1 LQHINII
8 NTAGKADKINL
19 RVLIIAATRREF
31 MITFTGKGAFGGYA
45 MGQILFYSHPQ
56 TGIKAHTVENPSAE
70 LNRFFTAQKTAI
82 EQLGKLYEKALSE
95 VGRSSAMIFQIHQMM
110 LEDLNY
116 VDSIINVIQNQGQNA
131 EYAISVTSAKFANM
145 FAAMEDPYMRERAA
159 DVKDISQRL
168 INVLTHN
175 HDETISFE
183 KPVIIAAD
191 DLVPSEIMQLDKDK
205 VLAFVTCHGSTNSHT
220 AILARIMN
228 IPAVVNLGTD
238 FTKEYNGRQ
247 AIVDGYNGKL
257 IISPNQE
264 TSTYYTK
271 IQMQEKAN
279 RALLREQLGK
289 DNVTQDGQKIHIVA
303 NIGSTADIPDA
314 LENDAG
320 GIGLFRSEFLYL
332 ENTFFPSEQ
341 EQFEAYKTVAQSM
354 ENKKVVIRTMDIG
367 ADKQADYFKLPKEEN
382 PAMGYRAIRICLTQL
397 DIFYTQLRA
406 LYRASAFG
414 NIAIMFP
421 MITSVEEV
429 QQIKKIAAQVRREL
443 DREGLPYVP
452 NTKLGIMIET
462 PAAAM
467 ISDLLAKEV
476 DFFSIGTND
485 LTQYTLAIDRQNTML
500 DQFFQPHH
508 KSVLRLIKM
517 VADNAHRNHIWCSIC
532 GDMGSDLHMTPLFL
546 AMGIDEIS
554 VPPSSILAVRKK
566 VRETNVSM
574 IQNHLFEKWL

>member
-1 LQHINII
+1 
-8 NTAGKADKINL
+8 
-19 RVLIIAATRREF
+19 

-45 MGQILFYSHPQ
+45 MGQILFYNRIQ
-56 TGIKAHTVENPSAE
+56 TGIKAHTVDDPIAE
-70 LNRFFTAQKTAI
+70 LERFFAAQKTAI
-82 EQLGKLYEKALSE
+82 EQLGELYEKALLE

-110 LEDLNY
+110 LEDVDY
-116 VDSIINVIQNQGQNA
+116 VGSITNMIQNQGQNA
-131 EYAISVTSAKFANM
+131 EYAVSVTAAKFANM
-145 FAAMEDPYMRERAA
+145 FATMDDPYMRERSA

-175 HDETISFE
+175 HDGVISFE
-183 KPVIIAAD
+183 KPVIIAAN

-205 VLAFVTCHGSTNSHT
+205 VLAFVTCHGSINSHT

-238 FTKEYNGRQ
+238 FTKEYDGRE

-264 TSTYYTK
+264 ATAYYTK
-271 IQMQEKAN
+271 KQMQEKAN

-289 DNVTQDGQKIHIVA
+289 DNVTQDGRKIHIVA

-332 ENTFFPSEQ
+332 ESSFFPSEQ

-354 ENKKVVIRTMDIG
+354 EGKKVVIRTMDMG
-367 ADKQADYFKLPKEEN
+367 ADKQVDYFRLPKEEN

-397 DIFYTQLRA
+397 DIFRTQLRT

-429 QQIKKIAAQVRREL
+429 QQVKKIAAQIRAEL
-443 DREGLPYVP
+443 DCEGIAYAPHVE
-452 NTKLGIMIET
+452 LGIMIET
-462 PAAAM
+462 PAAAI

-485 LTQYTLAIDRQNTML
+485 LTQYALAIDRQNAML
-500 DQFFQPHH
+500 DQFYQPYH
-508 KSVLRLIKM
+508 KSVLRLMKL
-517 VADNAHRNHIWCSIC
+517 VADNAHRNHIWCGIC
-532 GDMGSDLHMTPLFL
+532 GDLGSDLEMTPLFL

-574 IQNHLFEKWL
+574 IQNQLFEKWL

>member
-1 LQHINII
+1 
-8 NTAGKADKINL
+8 
-19 RVLIIAATRREF
+19 

-45 MGQILFYSHPQ
+45 MGQILFYNRIQ
-56 TGIKAHTVENPSAE
+56 TGIKAHTVDDPIAE
-70 LNRFFTAQKTAI
+70 LERFFAAQKTAI
-82 EQLGKLYEKALSE
+82 EQLGELYEKALLE

-110 LEDLNY
+110 LEDVDY
-116 VDSIINVIQNQGQNA
+116 VGSITNMIQNQGQNA
-131 EYAISVTSAKFANM
+131 EYAVSVTAAKFANM
-145 FAAMEDPYMRERAA
+145 FATMDDPYMRERSA

-175 HDETISFE
+175 HDGVISFE
-183 KPVIIAAD
+183 KPVIIAAN

-205 VLAFVTCHGSTNSHT
+205 VLAFVTCHGSINSHT

-238 FTKEYNGRQ
+238 FTKEYDGRE

-264 TSTYYTK
+264 TTAYYTK
-271 IQMQEKAN
+271 KQMQEKAN

-289 DNVTQDGQKIHIVA
+289 DNVTQDGRKIHIVA

-332 ENTFFPSEQ
+332 ESSFFPSEQ

-354 ENKKVVIRTMDIG
+354 EGKKVVIRTMDMG
-367 ADKQADYFKLPKEEN
+367 ADKQVDYFRLPKEEN

-397 DIFYTQLRA
+397 DIFRTQLRA

-421 MITSVEEV
+421 MVTSVEEV
-429 QQIKKIAAQVRREL
+429 QQVKKIAAQIRAEL
-443 DREGLPYVP
+443 DCEGIAYAPHVE
-452 NTKLGIMIET
+452 LGIMIET
-462 PAAAM
+462 PAAAI

-485 LTQYTLAIDRQNTML
+485 LTQYALAIDRQNAML
-500 DQFFQPHH
+500 DQFYQPYH
-508 KSVLRLIKM
+508 KSVLRLMKL
-517 VADNAHRNHIWCSIC
+517 VADNAHRNHIWCGIC
-532 GDMGSDLHMTPLFL
+532 GDLGSDLEMTPLFL

-574 IQNHLFEKWL
+574 IQNQLFEKWL

>member
-1 LQHINII
+1 
-8 NTAGKADKINL
+8 
-19 RVLIIAATRREF
+19 

-45 MGQILFYSHPQ
+45 MGQILFYNRIQ
-56 TGIKAHTVENPSAE
+56 TGIKAHTVDDPISE
-70 LNRFFTAQKTAI
+70 LERFFAAQKTAI
-82 EQLGKLYEKALSE
+82 EQLGELYEKALLE

-110 LEDLNY
+110 LEDVDY
-116 VDSIINVIQNQGQNA
+116 VGSITNMIQNQGQNA
-131 EYAISVTSAKFANM
+131 EYAVSVTAAKFANM
-145 FAAMEDPYMRERAA
+145 FATMDDPYMRERSA

-175 HDETISFE
+175 HDGVISFE
-183 KPVIIAAD
+183 KPVIIAAN

-205 VLAFVTCHGSTNSHT
+205 VLAFVTCHGSINSHT
-220 AILARIMN
+220 AI
-228 IPAVVNLGTD
+228 
-238 FTKEYNGRQ
+238 
-247 AIVDGYNGKL
+247 
-257 IISPNQE
+257 QE
-264 TSTYYTK
+264 ATAYYTK
-271 IQMQEKAN
+271 KQMQEKAN

-289 DNVTQDGQKIHIVA
+289 DNVTQDGRKIHIVA

-332 ENTFFPSEQ
+332 ESSFFPSEQ

-354 ENKKVVIRTMDIG
+354 EGKKVVIRTMDMG
-367 ADKQADYFKLPKEEN
+367 ADKQVDYFRLPKEEN

-397 DIFYTQLRA
+397 DIFRTQLRA

-429 QQIKKIAAQVRREL
+429 QQVKKIAAQIREEL
-443 DREGLPYVP
+443 DCEGIVYAPHVE
-452 NTKLGIMIET
+452 LGIMIET
-462 PAAAM
+462 PAAAI

-485 LTQYTLAIDRQNTML
+485 LTQYTLAIDRQNAML
-500 DQFFQPHH
+500 DQFYQPYH
-508 KSVLRLIKM
+508 KSVLRLMKL
-517 VADNAHRNHIWCSIC
+517 VADNAHRNHIWCGIC
-532 GDMGSDLHMTPLFL
+532 GDLGSDLEITPLFL

-574 IQNHLFEKWL
+574 IQNQLFEKWL

>member
-1 LQHINII
+1 
-8 NTAGKADKINL
+8 
-19 RVLIIAATRREF
+19 

-45 MGQILFYSHPQ
+45 MGQILFYNRIQ
-56 TGIKAHTVENPSAE
+56 TGIKAHTVDDPIAE
-70 LNRFFTAQKTAI
+70 LERFFAAQKTAI
-82 EQLGKLYEKALSE
+82 EQLGELYEKALLE

-110 LEDLNY
+110 LEDVDY
-116 VDSIINVIQNQGQNA
+116 VGSITNMIQNQGQNA
-131 EYAISVTSAKFANM
+131 EYAVSVTAAKFANM
-145 FAAMEDPYMRERAA
+145 FATMDDPYMRERSA

-175 HDETISFE
+175 HDGVISFE
-183 KPVIIAAD
+183 KPVIIAAN

-205 VLAFVTCHGSTNSHT
+205 VLAFVTCHGSINSHT

-238 FTKEYNGRQ
+238 FTKEYDGRE

-264 TSTYYTK
+264 TTAYYTK
-271 IQMQEKAN
+271 KRMQEKAN

-289 DNVTQDGQKIHIVA
+289 DNVTQDGRKIHIVA

-332 ENTFFPSEQ
+332 ESSFFPSEQ

-354 ENKKVVIRTMDIG
+354 EGKKVVIRTMDMG
-367 ADKQADYFKLPKEEN
+367 ADKQVDYFRLPKEEN

-397 DIFYTQLRA
+397 DIFRTQLRA

-429 QQIKKIAAQVRREL
+429 QQVKKIAAQIRAEL
-443 DREGLPYVP
+443 DCEGIAYAPHVE
-452 NTKLGIMIET
+452 LGIMIET
-462 PAAAM
+462 PAAAI

-485 LTQYTLAIDRQNTML
+485 LTQYALAIDRQNAML
-500 DQFFQPHH
+500 DQFYQPYH
-508 KSVLRLIKM
+508 KSVLRLMKL
-517 VADNAHRNHIWCSIC
+517 VADNAHRNHIWCGIC
-532 GDMGSDLHMTPLFL
+532 GDLGSDLEMTPLFL

-574 IQNHLFEKWL
+574 IQNQLFEKWL

>member
-1 LQHINII
+1 
-8 NTAGKADKINL
+8 
-19 RVLIIAATRREF
+19 

-45 MGQILFYSHPQ
+45 MGQILFYNRMQ
-56 TGIKAHTVENPSAE
+56 TGINAHTVDNPMAE
-70 LNRFFTAQKTAI
+70 LERFFTAQKIAI
-82 EQLGKLYEKALSE
+82 EQLGELYEKALLE

-110 LEDLNY
+110 LED
-116 VDSIINVIQNQGQNA
+116 VDFVSSITHMIQNQGQNA
-131 EYAISVTSAKFANM
+131 EYAVSVTAAKFANM
-145 FAAMEDPYMRERAA
+145 FATMDDPYMRERSA

-175 HDETISFE
+175 HDGVISFE
-183 KPVIIAAD
+183 KPVIIAAN

-205 VLAFVTCHGSTNSHT
+205 VLAFVTCHGSINSHT

-238 FTKEYNGRQ
+238 FTKEYNGRE
-247 AIVDGYNGKL
+247 AIVDGYSGKL
-257 IISPNQE
+257 IINPNQE
-264 TSTYYTK
+264 TTTYYTK
-271 IQMQEKAN
+271 KQMQEKAN

-289 DNVTQDGQKIHIVA
+289 DNVTQDGRKIHIVA

-332 ENTFFPSEQ
+332 ESSFFPSEQ

-354 ENKKVVIRTMDIG
+354 EGKKVVIRTMDMG
-367 ADKQADYFKLPKEEN
+367 ADKQVDYFRLPKEEN

-397 DIFYTQLRA
+397 DIFRTQLRA

-429 QQIKKIAAQVRREL
+429 QQVKKIAAQIRKEL
-443 DREGLPYVP
+443 DYEGIAYASNVE
-452 NTKLGIMIET
+452 LGIMIET
-462 PAAAM
+462 PAAAI

-485 LTQYTLAIDRQNTML
+485 LTQYTLAIDRQNSML
-500 DQFFQPHH
+500 DQFYQPYH
-508 KSVLRLIKM
+508 KSVLRLMKL
-517 VADNAHRNHIWCSIC
+517 VADNAHRNHIWCGIC
-532 GDMGSDLHMTPLFL
+532 GDLGSDLEMTPLFL

-554 VPPSSILAVRKK
+554 VPPGSILAVRKK

-574 IQNHLFEKWL
+574 IQNQLFEKWL

>member
-1 LQHINII
+1 
-8 NTAGKADKINL
+8 
-19 RVLIIAATRREF
+19 

-45 MGQILFYSHPQ
+45 MGQILFYNRIQ
-56 TGIKAHTVENPSAE
+56 TGIKAHTVDDPIAE
-70 LNRFFTAQKTAI
+70 LERFFAAQKTAI
-82 EQLGKLYEKALSE
+82 EQLGELYEKALLE

-110 LEDLNY
+110 LEDVDY
-116 VDSIINVIQNQGQNA
+116 VGSITNMIQNQGQNA
-131 EYAISVTSAKFANM
+131 EYAVSVTAAKFANM
-145 FAAMEDPYMRERAA
+145 FATMDDPYMRERSA

-175 HDETISFE
+175 HDGVISFE
-183 KPVIIAAD
+183 KPVIIAAN
-191 DLVPSEIMQLDKDK
+191 DLVPSKIMQLDKDK
-205 VLAFVTCHGSTNSHT
+205 VLAFVTCHGSINSHT

-238 FTKEYNGRQ
+238 FTKEYDGRE

-264 TSTYYTK
+264 ATAYYTK
-271 IQMQEKAN
+271 KQMQEKAN

-289 DNVTQDGQKIHIVA
+289 DNVTQDGRKIHIVA

-332 ENTFFPSEQ
+332 ESSFFPSEQ

-354 ENKKVVIRTMDIG
+354 EGKKVVIRTMDMG
-367 ADKQADYFKLPKEEN
+367 ADKQVDYFRLPKEEN

-397 DIFYTQLRA
+397 DIFRTQLRA

-429 QQIKKIAAQVRREL
+429 QQVKKIAAQIRAEL
-443 DREGLPYVP
+443 DCEGIAYAPHVE
-452 NTKLGIMIET
+452 LGIMIET
-462 PAAAM
+462 PAAAI

-485 LTQYTLAIDRQNTML
+485 LTQYALAIDRQNAML
-500 DQFFQPHH
+500 DQFYQPYH
-508 KSVLRLIKM
+508 KSVLRLMKL
-517 VADNAHRNHIWCSIC
+517 VADNAHRNHIWCGIC
-532 GDMGSDLHMTPLFL
+532 GDLGSDLEMTPLFL

-574 IQNHLFEKWL
+574 IQNQLFEKWL

>member
-1 LQHINII
+1 
-8 NTAGKADKINL
+8 
-19 RVLIIAATRREF
+19 

-45 MGQILFYSHPQ
+45 MGQILFYNRIQ
-56 TGIKAHTVENPSAE
+56 TGIKAHTVDDPIAE
-70 LNRFFTAQKTAI
+70 LERFFAAQKTAI
-82 EQLGKLYEKALSE
+82 EQLGELYEKALLE

-110 LEDLNY
+110 LEDVDY
-116 VDSIINVIQNQGQNA
+116 VGSITNMIQNQGQNA
-131 EYAISVTSAKFANM
+131 EYAVSVTAAKFANM
-145 FAAMEDPYMRERAA
+145 FATMDDPYMRERSA

-175 HDETISFE
+175 HDGVISFE
-183 KPVIIAAD
+183 KPVIIAAN

-205 VLAFVTCHGSTNSHT
+205 VLAFVTCHGSINSHT

-238 FTKEYNGRQ
+238 FTKEYDGRE

-264 TSTYYTK
+264 TTAYYTK
-271 IQMQEKAN
+271 KQMQEKAN

-289 DNVTQDGQKIHIVA
+289 DNVTQDGRKIHIVA

-332 ENTFFPSEQ
+332 ESSFFPSEQ

-354 ENKKVVIRTMDIG
+354 EGKKVVIRTMDMG
-367 ADKQADYFKLPKEEN
+367 ADKQVDYFRLPKEEN

-397 DIFYTQLRA
+397 DIFRTQLRA

-429 QQIKKIAAQVRREL
+429 QQVKKIAAQIRTEL
-443 DREGLPYVP
+443 DCEGIAYAPHVE
-452 NTKLGIMIET
+452 LGIMIET
-462 PAAAM
+462 PAAAI

-485 LTQYTLAIDRQNTML
+485 LTQYALAIDRQNAML
-500 DQFFQPHH
+500 DQFYQPYH
-508 KSVLRLIKM
+508 KSVLRLMKL
-517 VADNAHRNHIWCSIC
+517 VADNAHRNHIWCGIC
-532 GDMGSDLHMTPLFL
+532 GDLGSDLEMTPLFL

-574 IQNHLFEKWL
+574 IQNQLFEKWL

>member
-1 LQHINII
+1 
-8 NTAGKADKINL
+8 
-19 RVLIIAATRREF
+19 

-45 MGQILFYSHPQ
+45 MGQILFYNRIQ
-56 TGIKAHTVENPSAE
+56 TGIKAHTVDDPIAE
-70 LNRFFTAQKTAI
+70 LERFFAAQKTAI
-82 EQLGKLYEKALSE
+82 EQLGELYEKALLE

-110 LEDLNY
+110 LEDVDY
-116 VDSIINVIQNQGQNA
+116 VGSITNMIQNQGQNA
-131 EYAISVTSAKFANM
+131 EYAVSVTAAKFANM
-145 FAAMEDPYMRERAA
+145 FATMDDPYMRERSA

-175 HDETISFE
+175 HDGVISFE
-183 KPVIIAAD
+183 KPVIIAAN

-205 VLAFVTCHGSTNSHT
+205 VLAFVTCHGSINSHT

-238 FTKEYNGRQ
+238 FTKEYDGRE

-264 TSTYYTK
+264 ATAYYTK
-271 IQMQEKAN
+271 KQMQEKAN

-289 DNVTQDGQKIHIVA
+289 DNVTQDGRKIHIVA

-332 ENTFFPSEQ
+332 ESSFFPSEQ

-354 ENKKVVIRTMDIG
+354 EGKKVVIRTMDMG
-367 ADKQADYFKLPKEEN
+367 ADKQVDYFRLPKEEN
-382 PAMGYRAIRICLTQL
+382 PAMGYREIRICLTQL
-397 DIFYTQLRA
+397 DIFRTQLRA

-429 QQIKKIAAQVRREL
+429 QQVKKIAAQIRAEL
-443 DREGLPYVP
+443 DCEGIAYAPHVE
-452 NTKLGIMIET
+452 LGIMIET
-462 PAAAM
+462 PAAAI

-485 LTQYTLAIDRQNTML
+485 LTQYALAIDRQNAML
-500 DQFFQPHH
+500 DQFYQPYH
-508 KSVLRLIKM
+508 KSVLRLMKL
-517 VADNAHRNHIWCSIC
+517 VADNAHRNHIWCGIC
-532 GDMGSDLHMTPLFL
+532 GDLGSDLEMTPLFL

-574 IQNHLFEKWL
+574 IQNQLFEKWL

>member
-1 LQHINII
+1 
-8 NTAGKADKINL
+8 
-19 RVLIIAATRREF
+19 

-45 MGQILFYSHPQ
+45 MGQILFYNRIQ
-56 TGIKAHTVENPSAE
+56 TGIKAHTVDDPIAE
-70 LNRFFTAQKTAI
+70 LERFFAAQKTAI
-82 EQLGKLYEKALSE
+82 EQLGELYEKALLE

-110 LEDLNY
+110 LEDVDY
-116 VDSIINVIQNQGQNA
+116 VGSITNMIQNQGQNA
-131 EYAISVTSAKFANM
+131 EYAVSVTAAKFANM
-145 FAAMEDPYMRERAA
+145 FATMDDSYMRERSA

-175 HDETISFE
+175 HDGVISFE
-183 KPVIIAAD
+183 KPVIIAAN

-205 VLAFVTCHGSTNSHT
+205 VLAFVTCHGSINSHT

-238 FTKEYNGRQ
+238 FTKEYDGRE

-264 TSTYYTK
+264 ATAYYTK
-271 IQMQEKAN
+271 TQMQEKAN

-289 DNVTQDGQKIHIVA
+289 DNVTQDGRKIHIVA

-332 ENTFFPSEQ
+332 ESSFFPSEQ

-354 ENKKVVIRTMDIG
+354 EGKKVVIRTMDMG
-367 ADKQADYFKLPKEEN
+367 ADKQVDYFRLPKEEN

-397 DIFYTQLRA
+397 DIFRTQLRA

-429 QQIKKIAAQVRREL
+429 QQVKKIAAQIRAEL
-443 DREGLPYVP
+443 DCEGIAYAPHVE
-452 NTKLGIMIET
+452 LGIMIET
-462 PAAAM
+462 PAAAI

-485 LTQYTLAIDRQNTML
+485 LTQYALAIDRQNAML
-500 DQFFQPHH
+500 DQFYQPYH
-508 KSVLRLIKM
+508 KSVLRLMKL
-517 VADNAHRNHIWCSIC
+517 VADNAHRNHIWCGIC
-532 GDMGSDLHMTPLFL
+532 GDLGSDLEMTPLFL

-574 IQNHLFEKWL
+574 IQNQLFEKWL

>member
-1 LQHINII
+1 
-8 NTAGKADKINL
+8 
-19 RVLIIAATRREF
+19 

-45 MGQILFYSHPQ
+45 MGQILFYNRIQ
-56 TGIKAHTVENPSAE
+56 TGIKAHTVDDPIAE
-70 LNRFFTAQKTAI
+70 LERFFAAQKTAI
-82 EQLGKLYEKALSE
+82 EQLGELYEKALFE

-110 LEDLNY
+110 LEDVDY
-116 VDSIINVIQNQGQNA
+116 VGSITNMIQNQGQNA
-131 EYAISVTSAKFANM
+131 EYAVSVTAAKFANM
-145 FAAMEDPYMRERAA
+145 FATMDDPYMRERSA

-175 HDETISFE
+175 HDGVISFE
-183 KPVIIAAD
+183 KPVIIAAN

-205 VLAFVTCHGSTNSHT
+205 VLAFVTCHGSINSHT

-238 FTKEYNGRQ
+238 FTKEYDGRE

-264 TSTYYTK
+264 ATAYYTK
-271 IQMQEKAN
+271 KQMQEKAN

-289 DNVTQDGQKIHIVA
+289 DNVTQDGRKIHIVA

-332 ENTFFPSEQ
+332 ESSFFPSEQ

-354 ENKKVVIRTMDIG
+354 EGKKVVIRTMDMG
-367 ADKQADYFKLPKEEN
+367 ADKQVDYFRLPKEEN

-397 DIFYTQLRA
+397 DIFRTQLRA

-429 QQIKKIAAQVRREL
+429 QQVKKIAAQIRAEL
-443 DREGLPYVP
+443 DCEGIAYAPHVE
-452 NTKLGIMIET
+452 LGIMIET
-462 PAAAM
+462 PAAAI

-485 LTQYTLAIDRQNTML
+485 LTQYALAIDRQNAML
-500 DQFFQPHH
+500 DQFYQPYH
-508 KSVLRLIKM
+508 KSVLRLMKL
-517 VADNAHRNHIWCSIC
+517 VADNAHRNHIWCGIC
-532 GDMGSDLHMTPLFL
+532 GDLGSDLEMTPLFL

-574 IQNHLFEKWL
+574 IQNQLFEKWLYRSILI

>member
-1 LQHINII
+1 
-8 NTAGKADKINL
+8 
-19 RVLIIAATRREF
+19 

-45 MGQILFYSHPQ
+45 MGQILFYNRIQ
-56 TGIKAHTVENPSAE
+56 TGIKAHTVDDPIAE
-70 LNRFFTAQKTAI
+70 LERFFAAQKTAI
-82 EQLGKLYEKALSE
+82 EQLGELYEKALLE

-110 LEDLNY
+110 LEDVDY
-116 VDSIINVIQNQGQNA
+116 VGSITNMIQNQGQNA
-131 EYAISVTSAKFANM
+131 EYAVSVTAAKFANM
-145 FAAMEDPYMRERAA
+145 FATMEDPYMRERSA

-175 HDETISFE
+175 HDGVISFE
-183 KPVIIAAD
+183 KPVIIAAN

-205 VLAFVTCHGSTNSHT
+205 VLAFVTCHGSINSHT

-238 FTKEYNGRQ
+238 FTKEYNGRE

-264 TSTYYTK
+264 ATAYYTK
-271 IQMQEKAN
+271 KQMQEKAN

-289 DNVTQDGQKIHIVA
+289 DNVTQDGRKIHIVA

-332 ENTFFPSEQ
+332 ESSFFPSEQ

-354 ENKKVVIRTMDIG
+354 EGKKVVIRTMDMG
-367 ADKQADYFKLPKEEN
+367 ADKQVDYFRLPKEEN

-397 DIFYTQLRA
+397 DIFRTQLRA

-429 QQIKKIAAQVRREL
+429 QQVKKIAAQIREEL
-443 DREGLPYVP
+443 DYEDIAYAPHVE
-452 NTKLGIMIET
+452 LGIMIET
-462 PAAAM
+462 PAAAI

-485 LTQYTLAIDRQNTML
+485 LTQYALAIDRQNAML
-500 DQFFQPHH
+500 DQFYQPYH
-508 KSVLRLIKM
+508 KSVLRLMKL
-517 VADNAHRNHIWCSIC
+517 VADNAHRNHIWCGIC
-532 GDMGSDLHMTPLFL
+532 GDLGSDLEMTPLFL

-574 IQNHLFEKWL
+574 IQNQLFEKWL

>member
-1 LQHINII
+1 
-8 NTAGKADKINL
+8 
-19 RVLIIAATRREF
+19 

-45 MGQILFYSHPQ
+45 MGQILFYNRIQ
-56 TGIKAHTVENPSAE
+56 TGIKAHTVDDPIAE
-70 LNRFFTAQKTAI
+70 LERFFAAQKTAI
-82 EQLGKLYEKALSE
+82 EQLGELYEKALLE

-110 LEDLNY
+110 LEDVDY
-116 VDSIINVIQNQGQNA
+116 VGSITNMIQNQGQNA
-131 EYAISVTSAKFANM
+131 EYAVSVTAAKFANM
-145 FAAMEDPYMRERAA
+145 FATMDDSYMRERSA

-175 HDETISFE
+175 HDGVISFE
-183 KPVIIAAD
+183 KPVIIAAN

-205 VLAFVTCHGSTNSHT
+205 VLAFVTCHGSINSHT

-238 FTKEYNGRQ
+238 FTKEYDGRE

-264 TSTYYTK
+264 ATAYYTK
-271 IQMQEKAN
+271 KQMQEKAN

-289 DNVTQDGQKIHIVA
+289 DNVTQDGRKIHIVA

-332 ENTFFPSEQ
+332 ESSFFPSEQ

-354 ENKKVVIRTMDIG
+354 EGKKVVIRTMDMG
-367 ADKQADYFKLPKEEN
+367 ADKQVDYFRLPKEEN

-397 DIFYTQLRA
+397 DIFRTQLRA

-429 QQIKKIAAQVRREL
+429 QQVKKIAAQIRAEL
-443 DREGLPYVP
+443 DCEGIAYAPHVE
-452 NTKLGIMIET
+452 LGIMIET
-462 PAAAM
+462 PAAAI

-485 LTQYTLAIDRQNTML
+485 LTQYALAIDRQNAML
-500 DQFFQPHH
+500 DQFYQPYH
-508 KSVLRLIKM
+508 KSVLRLMKL
-517 VADNAHRNHIWCSIC
+517 VADNAHRNHIWCGIC
-532 GDMGSDLHMTPLFL
+532 GDLGSDLEMTPLFL

-574 IQNHLFEKWL
+574 IQNQLFEKWL

>member
-1 LQHINII
+1 
-8 NTAGKADKINL
+8 
-19 RVLIIAATRREF
+19 

-45 MGQILFYSHPQ
+45 MGQILFYNRIQ
-56 TGIKAHTVENPSAE
+56 TGIKAHTVEDPIAE
-70 LNRFFTAQKTAI
+70 LERFFAAQKTAI
-82 EQLGKLYEKALSE
+82 EQLGELYEKALLE

-110 LEDLNY
+110 LEDVDY
-116 VDSIINVIQNQGQNA
+116 VGSITNMIQNQGQNA
-131 EYAISVTSAKFANM
+131 EYAVSVTAAKFANM
-145 FAAMEDPYMRERAA
+145 FATMDDPYMRERSA

-175 HDETISFE
+175 HDGIISFE
-183 KPVIIAAD
+183 KPVIIAAN

-205 VLAFVTCHGSTNSHT
+205 VLAFVTCHGSINSHT

-238 FTKEYNGRQ
+238 FTKEYDGRE

-264 TSTYYTK
+264 ATAYYTK
-271 IQMQEKAN
+271 KQMQEKAN

-289 DNVTQDGQKIHIVA
+289 DNVTQDGRKIHIVA

-332 ENTFFPSEQ
+332 ESSFFPSEQ

-354 ENKKVVIRTMDIG
+354 EGKKVVIRTMDMG
-367 ADKQADYFKLPKEEN
+367 ADKQVDYFRLPKEEN

-397 DIFYTQLRA
+397 DIFRTQLRA

-429 QQIKKIAAQVRREL
+429 QQVKKIAAQIREEL
-443 DREGLPYVP
+443 DYEGIAYAPHVE
-452 NTKLGIMIET
+452 LGIMIET
-462 PAAAM
+462 PAAAI

-485 LTQYTLAIDRQNTML
+485 LTQYTLAIDRQNAML
-500 DQFFQPHH
+500 DQFYQPYH
-508 KSVLRLIKM
+508 KSVLRLMKL
-517 VADNAHRNHIWCSIC
+517 VADNAHRNHIWCGIC
-532 GDMGSDLHMTPLFL
+532 GDLGSDLEMTPLFL
-546 AMGIDEIS
+546 AMGINEIS

-574 IQNHLFEKWL
+574 IQNQLFEKWL

>member
-1 LQHINII
+1 
-8 NTAGKADKINL
+8 
-19 RVLIIAATRREF
+19 

-45 MGQILFYSHPQ
+45 MGQILFYNRIQ
-56 TGIKAHTVENPSAE
+56 TGIKAHTVDDPIAE
-70 LNRFFTAQKTAI
+70 LERFFAAQKTAI
-82 EQLGKLYEKALSE
+82 EQLGELYEKALLE

-110 LEDLNY
+110 LEDEDY
-116 VDSIINVIQNQGQNA
+116 VRSITNMIQNQGQNA
-131 EYAISVTSAKFANM
+131 EYAVSVTAAKFANM
-145 FAAMEDPYMRERAA
+145 FATMDDPYMRERSA

-175 HDETISFE
+175 HDGVISFE
-183 KPVIIAAD
+183 KPVIIAAN

-205 VLAFVTCHGSTNSHT
+205 VLAFVTCHGSINSHT

-238 FTKEYNGRQ
+238 FTKEYDGRE

-264 TSTYYTK
+264 ATAYYTK
-271 IQMQEKAN
+271 KQMQEKAN

-289 DNVTQDGQKIHIVA
+289 DNVTQDGRKIHIVA

-332 ENTFFPSEQ
+332 ESSFFPSEQ

-354 ENKKVVIRTMDIG
+354 EGKKVVIRTMDMG
-367 ADKQADYFKLPKEEN
+367 ADKQVDYFRLPKEEN

-397 DIFYTQLRA
+397 DIFRTQLRA

-429 QQIKKIAAQVRREL
+429 QQVKKIAAQIRAEL
-443 DREGLPYVP
+443 DCEGIAYAPHVE
-452 NTKLGIMIET
+452 LGIMIET
-462 PAAAM
+462 PAAAI

-485 LTQYTLAIDRQNTML
+485 LTQYALAIDRQNAML
-500 DQFFQPHH
+500 DQFYQPYH
-508 KSVLRLIKM
+508 KSVLRLMKL
-517 VADNAHRNHIWCSIC
+517 VADNAHRNHIWCGIC
-532 GDMGSDLHMTPLFL
+532 GDLGSDLEMTPLFL

-574 IQNHLFEKWL
+574 IQNQLFEKWL

>member
-1 LQHINII
+1 
-8 NTAGKADKINL
+8 
-19 RVLIIAATRREF
+19 

-45 MGQILFYSHPQ
+45 MGEILFYNHVQ
-56 TGIKAHTVENPSAE
+56 TGIKAHTVDDPIAE
-70 LNRFFTAQKTAI
+70 LERFFAAQKTAVA
-82 EQLGKLYEKALSE
+82 QLGDLYEKAVLE

-110 LEDLNY
+110 LEDVDY
-116 VDSIINVIQNQGQNA
+116 VDSITHMIQNQGQNA
-131 EYAISVTSAKFANM
+131 EYAVSVTAAKFANM
-145 FAAMEDPYMRERAA
+145 FAAMDDPYMRERAA

-168 INVLTHN
+168 INALTHN
-175 HDETISFE
+175 HDGVISFE
-183 KPVIIAAD
+183 KPVIIAAN

-205 VLAFVTCHGSTNSHT
+205 VLAFVTCQGSVNSHT

-228 IPAVVNLGTD
+228 IPAVVGLGTD
-238 FTKEYNGRQ
+238 FTKEYDGRR

-264 TSTYYTK
+264 TTAYYTK
-271 IQMQEKAN
+271 KQMQEKAN

-289 DNVTQDGQKIHIVA
+289 DNVTQDGRKIHIVA

-332 ENTFFPSEQ
+332 ESSYFPSEQ

-354 ENKKVVIRTMDIG
+354 DGKKVVIRTMDMG
-367 ADKQADYFKLPKEEN
+367 ADKQVEYFRLPKEEN

-397 DIFYTQLRA
+397 DIFRTQLRA

-421 MITSVEEV
+421 MIASVEEV
-429 QQIKKIAAQVRREL
+429 QQVKKIAAQIRAEL
-443 DREGLPYVP
+443 DSEGIAYAPHVE
-452 NTKLGIMIET
+452 LGIMIET
-462 PAAAM
+462 PAAAI
-467 ISDLLAKEV
+467 ISDLLAREV

-485 LTQYTLAIDRQNTML
+485 LTQYTLAIDRQNAML
-500 DQFFQPHH
+500 DQFYQPYH
-508 KSVLRLIKM
+508 KSVLRLMKF
-517 VADNAHRNHIWCSIC
+517 VADNAHRNHIWCGIC
-532 GDMGSDLHMTPLFL
+532 GDLGADLEMTPLFL

-554 VPPSSILAVRKK
+554 VPPGSILAVRKK

-574 IQNHLFEKWL
+574 LQNQLFEKWL

>member
-1 LQHINII
+1 
-8 NTAGKADKINL
+8 
-19 RVLIIAATRREF
+19 

-45 MGQILFYSHPQ
+45 MGQILFYNLIQ
-56 TGIKAHTVENPSAE
+56 TGIKAHTVDDPISE
-70 LNRFFTAQKTAI
+70 LERFFAAQKTAI
-82 EQLGKLYEKALSE
+82 EQLGELYEKALLE

-110 LEDLNY
+110 LEDVDY
-116 VDSIINVIQNQGQNA
+116 VGSITNMIQNQGQNA
-131 EYAISVTSAKFANM
+131 EYAVSVTAAKFANM
-145 FAAMEDPYMRERAA
+145 FATMDDPYMRERSA

-175 HDETISFE
+175 HDGVISFE
-183 KPVIIAAD
+183 KPVIIAAN

-205 VLAFVTCHGSTNSHT
+205 VLAFVTCHGSINSHT

-238 FTKEYNGRQ
+238 FTKEYDGRE

-264 TSTYYTK
+264 ATAYYTK
-271 IQMQEKAN
+271 KQMQEKAN

-289 DNVTQDGQKIHIVA
+289 DNVTQDGRKIHIVA

-332 ENTFFPSEQ
+332 ESSFFPSEQ

-354 ENKKVVIRTMDIG
+354 EGKKVVIRTMDMG
-367 ADKQADYFKLPKEEN
+367 ADKQVDYFRLPKEEN

-397 DIFYTQLRA
+397 DIFRTQLRA

-429 QQIKKIAAQVRREL
+429 QQVKKIAAQIREEL
-443 DREGLPYVP
+443 DCEGIVYAPHVE
-452 NTKLGIMIET
+452 LGIMIET
-462 PAAAM
+462 PAAAI

-485 LTQYTLAIDRQNTML
+485 LTQYTLAIDRQNAML
-500 DQFFQPHH
+500 DQFYQPYH
-508 KSVLRLIKM
+508 KSVLRLMKL
-517 VADNAHRNHIWCSIC
+517 VADNAHRNHIWCGIC
-532 GDMGSDLHMTPLFL
+532 GDLGSDLEMTPLFL

-574 IQNHLFEKWL
+574 IQNQLFEKWL

>member
-1 LQHINII
+1 
-8 NTAGKADKINL
+8 
-19 RVLIIAATRREF
+19 

-45 MGQILFYSHPQ
+45 MGQILFYNRIQ
-56 TGIKAHTVENPSAE
+56 TGIKAHTVDDPIAE
-70 LNRFFTAQKTAI
+70 LERFFAAQKTAI
-82 EQLGKLYEKALSE
+82 EQLGELYEKALLE

-110 LEDLNY
+110 LEDVDY
-116 VDSIINVIQNQGQNA
+116 VGSITNMIQNQGQNA
-131 EYAISVTSAKFANM
+131 EYAVSVTAAKFANM
-145 FAAMEDPYMRERAA
+145 FATMDDPYMRERSA

-175 HDETISFE
+175 HDGVISFE
-183 KPVIIAAD
+183 KPVIIAAN

-205 VLAFVTCHGSTNSHT
+205 VLAFVTCHGSINSHT

-238 FTKEYNGRQ
+238 FTKEYDGRD

-264 TSTYYTK
+264 TTAYYTK
-271 IQMQEKAN
+271 KQMQEKAN

-289 DNVTQDGQKIHIVA
+289 DNVTQDGRKIHIVA

-332 ENTFFPSEQ
+332 ESSFFPSEQ

-354 ENKKVVIRTMDIG
+354 EGKKVVIRTMDMG
-367 ADKQADYFKLPKEEN
+367 ADKQVDYFRLPKEEN

-397 DIFYTQLRA
+397 DIFRTQLRA

-429 QQIKKIAAQVRREL
+429 QQVKKIAAQIREEL
-443 DREGLPYVP
+443 DYEGIAYAPHVE
-452 NTKLGIMIET
+452 LGIMIET
-462 PAAAM
+462 PAAAI

-485 LTQYTLAIDRQNTML
+485 LTQYALAIDRQNAML
-500 DQFFQPHH
+500 DQFYQPYH
-508 KSVLRLIKM
+508 KSVLRLMKM
-517 VADNAHRNHIWCSIC
+517 VADNAHRNHIWCGIC
-532 GDMGSDLHMTPLFL
+532 GDLGSDLEMTPLFL

-574 IQNHLFEKWL
+574 IQNQLFEKWL

>member
-1 LQHINII
+1 
-8 NTAGKADKINL
+8 
-19 RVLIIAATRREF
+19 

-45 MGQILFYSHPQ
+45 MGQILFYNRIQ
-56 TGIKAHTVENPSAE
+56 TGIKAHTVDDPIAE
-70 LNRFFTAQKTAI
+70 LERFFAAQKTAI
-82 EQLGKLYEKALSE
+82 EQLGELYEKALLE

-110 LEDLNY
+110 LEDVDY
-116 VDSIINVIQNQGQNA
+116 VGSITNMIQNQGQNA
-131 EYAISVTSAKFANM
+131 EYAVSVTAAKFANM
-145 FAAMEDPYMRERAA
+145 FATMDDPYMRERSA

-175 HDETISFE
+175 HDGVISFE
-183 KPVIIAAD
+183 KPVIIAAN

-205 VLAFVTCHGSTNSHT
+205 VLAFVTCHGSINSHT

-238 FTKEYNGRQ
+238 FTKEYDGRE

-264 TSTYYTK
+264 ATAYYTK
-271 IQMQEKAN
+271 KQMQEKAN

-289 DNVTQDGQKIHIVA
+289 DNVTQDGRKIHIVA

-332 ENTFFPSEQ
+332 ESSFFPSEQ

-354 ENKKVVIRTMDIG
+354 EGKKVVIRTMDMG
-367 ADKQADYFKLPKEEN
+367 ADKQVDYFRLPKEEN

-397 DIFYTQLRA
+397 DIFRTQLRA

-429 QQIKKIAAQVRREL
+429 QQVKKIAAQIRAEL
-443 DREGLPYVP
+443 DCEGIAYAPHVE
-452 NTKLGIMIET
+452 LGIMIET
-462 PAAAM
+462 PAAAI

-485 LTQYTLAIDRQNTML
+485 LTQYTLAIDRPNAML
-500 DQFFQPHH
+500 DQFYQPYH
-508 KSVLRLIKM
+508 KSVLRLMKL
-517 VADNAHRNHIWCSIC
+517 VADNAHRNHIWCGIC
-532 GDMGSDLHMTPLFL
+532 GDLGSDLEMTPLFL

-574 IQNHLFEKWL
+574 IQNQLFEKWL

>member
-1 LQHINII
+1 
-8 NTAGKADKINL
+8 
-19 RVLIIAATRREF
+19 
-31 MITFTGKGAFGGYA
+31 MITITGKPVCSGVAFGPVFVFSREESTIKRHHIESSDDEIARFESARQQTISELA
-45 MGQILFYSHPQ
+45 M
-56 TGIKAHTVENPSAE
+56 
-70 LNRFFTAQKTAI
+70 
-82 EQLGKLYEKALSE
+82 LYDKALAE
-95 VGRSSAMIFQIHQMM
+95 VGEANAMIFQIHQMM
-110 LEDLNY
+110 LEDVDY
-116 VDSIINVIQNQGQNA
+116 VGSITNMIQNQGQNA
-131 EYAISVTSAKFANM
+131 EYAVSVTAAKFANM
-145 FAAMEDPYMRERAA
+145 FATMDDPYMRERSA

-175 HDETISFE
+175 HDGVISFE
-183 KPVIIAAD
+183 KPVIIAAN

-205 VLAFVTCHGSTNSHT
+205 VLAFVTCHGSINSHT

-238 FTKEYNGRQ
+238 FTKEYDGRE

-264 TSTYYTK
+264 TTAYYTK
-271 IQMQEKAN
+271 KQMQEKAN

-289 DNVTQDGQKIHIVA
+289 DNVTQDGRKIHIVA

-332 ENTFFPSEQ
+332 ESSFFPSEQ

-354 ENKKVVIRTMDIG
+354 EGKKVVIRTMDMG
-367 ADKQADYFKLPKEEN
+367 ADKQVDYFRLPKEEN

-397 DIFYTQLRA
+397 DIFRTQLRA

-429 QQIKKIAAQVRREL
+429 QQVKKIAAQIRAEL
-443 DREGLPYVP
+443 DCEGIAYAPHVE
-452 NTKLGIMIET
+452 LGIMIET
-462 PAAAM
+462 PAAAI

-485 LTQYTLAIDRQNTML
+485 LTQYALAIDRQNAML
-500 DQFFQPHH
+500 DQFYQPYH
-508 KSVLRLIKM
+508 KSVLRLMKL
-517 VADNAHRNHIWCSIC
+517 VADNAHRNHIWCGIC
-532 GDMGSDLHMTPLFL
+532 GDLGSDLEMTPLFL

-574 IQNHLFEKWL
+574 IQNQLFEKWL

>member
-1 LQHINII
+1 
-8 NTAGKADKINL
+8 
-19 RVLIIAATRREF
+19 

-45 MGQILFYSHPQ
+45 MGQILFYNRIQ
-56 TGIKAHTVENPSAE
+56 TGIKAHTVEDPIAE
-70 LNRFFTAQKTAI
+70 LERFFAAQKTAI
-82 EQLGKLYEKALSE
+82 EQLGELYEKALLE

-110 LEDLNY
+110 LEDVDY
-116 VDSIINVIQNQGQNA
+116 VGSITNMIQNQGQNA
-131 EYAISVTSAKFANM
+131 EYAVSVTAAKFANM
-145 FAAMEDPYMRERAA
+145 FATMDDPYMRERSA

-175 HDETISFE
+175 HDGIISFE
-183 KPVIIAAD
+183 KPVIIAAN

-205 VLAFVTCHGSTNSHT
+205 VLAFVTCHGSINSHT

-238 FTKEYNGRQ
+238 FTKEYDGRE

-264 TSTYYTK
+264 ATAYYTK
-271 IQMQEKAN
+271 KQMQEKAN

-289 DNVTQDGQKIHIVA
+289 DNVTQDGRKIHIVA

-332 ENTFFPSEQ
+332 ESSFFPSEQ

-354 ENKKVVIRTMDIG
+354 EGKKVVIRTMDMG
-367 ADKQADYFKLPKEEN
+367 ADKQVDYFRLPKEEN

-397 DIFYTQLRA
+397 DIFRTQLRA

-429 QQIKKIAAQVRREL
+429 QQVKKIAAQIREEL
-443 DREGLPYVP
+443 DYEGIAYAPHVE
-452 NTKLGIMIET
+452 LGIMIET
-462 PAAAM
+462 PAAAI

-485 LTQYTLAIDRQNTML
+485 LTQYTLAIDRQNAML
-500 DQFFQPHH
+500 DQFYQPYH
-508 KSVLRLIKM
+508 KSVLRLMKL
-517 VADNAHRNHIWCSIC
+517 VADNAHRNHIWCGIC
-532 GDMGSDLHMTPLFL
+532 GDLGSDLEMTPLFL

-574 IQNHLFEKWL
+574 IKNQLFEKWL

>member
-1 LQHINII
+1 
-8 NTAGKADKINL
+8 
-19 RVLIIAATRREF
+19 

-45 MGQILFYSHPQ
+45 MGQILFYNRIQ
-56 TGIKAHTVENPSAE
+56 TGIKAHTVDDPISE
-70 LNRFFTAQKTAI
+70 LERFFAAQKTAI
-82 EQLGKLYEKALSE
+82 EQLGELYEKALLE

-110 LEDLNY
+110 LEDVDY
-116 VDSIINVIQNQGQNA
+116 VGSITNMIQNQGQNA
-131 EYAISVTSAKFANM
+131 EYAVSVTAAKFANM
-145 FAAMEDPYMRERAA
+145 FATMDDPYMRERSA

-175 HDETISFE
+175 HDGVISFE
-183 KPVIIAAD
+183 KPVIIAAN

-205 VLAFVTCHGSTNSHT
+205 VLAFVTCHGSINSHT

-238 FTKEYNGRQ
+238 FTKEYDGRE

-264 TSTYYTK
+264 ATAYYTK
-271 IQMQEKAN
+271 KQMQEKAN

-289 DNVTQDGQKIHIVA
+289 DNVTQDGRKIHIVA

-332 ENTFFPSEQ
+332 ESSFFPSEQ

-354 ENKKVVIRTMDIG
+354 EGKKVVIRTMDMG
-367 ADKQADYFKLPKEEN
+367 ADKQVDYFRLPKEEN

-397 DIFYTQLRA
+397 DIFRTQLRA

-429 QQIKKIAAQVRREL
+429 QQVKKIAAQIREEL
-443 DREGLPYVP
+443 DCAGIAYAPHVE
-452 NTKLGIMIET
+452 LGIMIET
-462 PAAAM
+462 PAAAI

-485 LTQYTLAIDRQNTML
+485 LTQYTLAIDRQNAML
-500 DQFFQPHH
+500 DQFYQPYH
-508 KSVLRLIKM
+508 KSVLRLMKL
-517 VADNAHRNHIWCSIC
+517 VADNAHRNHIWCGIC
-532 GDMGSDLHMTPLFL
+532 GDLGSDLEMTPLFL

-574 IQNHLFEKWL
+574 IQNQLFEKWL

>member
-1 LQHINII
+1 
-8 NTAGKADKINL
+8 
-19 RVLIIAATRREF
+19 

-45 MGQILFYSHPQ
+45 MGQILFYNRIQ
-56 TGIKAHTVENPSAE
+56 TGIKAHTVDDPISE
-70 LNRFFTAQKTAI
+70 LERFFAAQKTAI
-82 EQLGKLYEKALSE
+82 EQLGELYEKALLE

-110 LEDLNY
+110 LEDVDY
-116 VDSIINVIQNQGQNA
+116 VGSITNMIQNQGQNA
-131 EYAISVTSAKFANM
+131 EYAVSVTAAKFANM
-145 FAAMEDPYMRERAA
+145 FATMDDPYMRERSA

-175 HDETISFE
+175 HDGVISFE
-183 KPVIIAAD
+183 KPVIIAAN

-205 VLAFVTCHGSTNSHT
+205 VLAFVTCHGSINSHT

-238 FTKEYNGRQ
+238 FTKEYDGRE

-264 TSTYYTK
+264 ATAYYTK
-271 IQMQEKAN
+271 KQMQEKAN

-289 DNVTQDGQKIHIVA
+289 DNVTQDGRKIHIVA

-332 ENTFFPSEQ
+332 ESSFFPSEQ

-354 ENKKVVIRTMDIG
+354 EGKKVVIRTMDMG
-367 ADKQADYFKLPKEEN
+367 ADKQVDYFRLPKEEN

-397 DIFYTQLRA
+397 DIFRTQLRA

-429 QQIKKIAAQVRREL
+429 QQVKKIAAQIRTEL
-443 DREGLPYVP
+443 DCEGIAYAPHVE
-452 NTKLGIMIET
+452 LGIMIET
-462 PAAAM
+462 PAAAI

-485 LTQYTLAIDRQNTML
+485 LTQYALAIDRQNAML
-500 DQFFQPHH
+500 DQFYQPYH
-508 KSVLRLIKM
+508 KSVLRLMKL
-517 VADNAHRNHIWCSIC
+517 VADNAHRNHIWCGIC
-532 GDMGSDLHMTPLFL
+532 GDLGSDLEMTPLFL

-574 IQNHLFEKWL
+574 IQNQLFEKWL

>member
-1 LQHINII
+1 
-8 NTAGKADKINL
+8 
-19 RVLIIAATRREF
+19 

-45 MGQILFYSHPQ
+45 MGQILFYNRIQ
-56 TGIKAHTVENPSAE
+56 TGIKAHTVDDPISE
-70 LNRFFTAQKTAI
+70 LERFFAAQKTAI
-82 EQLGKLYEKALSE
+82 EQLGELYEKALLE

-110 LEDLNY
+110 LEDVDY
-116 VDSIINVIQNQGQNA
+116 VGSITNMIQNQGQNA
-131 EYAISVTSAKFANM
+131 EYAVSVTAAKFANM
-145 FAAMEDPYMRERAA
+145 FATMDDPYMRERSA

-175 HDETISFE
+175 HDGVISFE
-183 KPVIIAAD
+183 KPVIIAAN

-205 VLAFVTCHGSTNSHT
+205 VLAFVTCHGSINSHT

-238 FTKEYNGRQ
+238 FTKEYDGRE

-264 TSTYYTK
+264 ATAYYTK
-271 IQMQEKAN
+271 KQMQEKAN

-289 DNVTQDGQKIHIVA
+289 DNVTQDGRKIHIVA

-332 ENTFFPSEQ
+332 ESSFFPSEQ

-354 ENKKVVIRTMDIG
+354 EGKKVVIRTMDMG
-367 ADKQADYFKLPKEEN
+367 ADKQVDYFRLPKEEN

-397 DIFYTQLRA
+397 DIFRTQLRA

-429 QQIKKIAAQVRREL
+429 QQVKKIAAQILEEL
-443 DREGLPYVP
+443 YCEGIAYAPHVE
-452 NTKLGIMIET
+452 LGIMIET
-462 PAAAM
+462 PAAAI

-485 LTQYTLAIDRQNTML
+485 LTQYTLAIDRQNAML
-500 DQFFQPHH
+500 DQFYQPYH
-508 KSVLRLIKM
+508 KSVLRLMKL
-517 VADNAHRNHIWCSIC
+517 VADNAHRNHIWCGIC
-532 GDMGSDLHMTPLFL
+532 GDLGSDLEMTPLFL

-574 IQNHLFEKWL
+574 IQNQLFEKWL